1 MLWLNSSKDSPS
13 TQEASLTTP
22 ILISGSRLE
31 VLLEKAARL
40 SLSELCYVILF
51 HFPPTGR
58 TVQQTGWE
66 DGWEDVCGCVFF
78 CLMNI
83 ETFNLIQLCRNR
95 KIEKKK
101 KIQKGARYEYITE
114 IVIRRGGAGGGE
126 GLWEMK
132 ILLYKQV
139 FDVIKIDQVSDD
151 IYKFQINYH
160 FFVRHNACVSPVI
173 RRHSLAFMG

>member
-1 MLWLNSSKDSPS
+1 MLFFS
-13 TQEASLTTP
+13 
-22 ILISGSRLE
+22 I
-31 VLLEKAARL
+31 
-40 SLSELCYVILF
+40 
-51 HFPPTGR
+51 FPPQAAQCNRQGGR
-58 TVQQTGWE
+58 MCVG
-66 DGWEDVCGCVFF
+66 VCF

-83 ETFNLIQLCRNR
+83 ETFNLNQLCRNR

-114 IVIRRGGAGGGE
+114 IVIRRGGGRRE

-151 IYKFQINYH
+151 IYKF
-160 FFVRHNACVSPVI
+160 
-173 RRHSLAFMG
+173 